1 MRGRD
6 VRKFTC
12 KEEEEEESERDALLG
27 RSYCTNSLEMWA
39 YDSHL

>member
-6 VRKFTC
+6 SRKSTC

-27 RSYCTNSLEMWA
+27 RSYGTNSLEMWA
-39 YDSHL
+39 YDSNL